1 MSFNYQS
8 EKQKWWKKE
17 KADIQIMKAA
27 GMNETDI
34 EELVRFDWQEFLTE
48 RRFQSHSLSLELM
61 QDQGDLVEDTIC
73 RDYESQEITVH
84 GAVTNYTQLL
94 ECIGNSDLYTFL
106 FSMNPTNMQIVLLR
120 FIQDLSIKEIA
131 VLLSLTEN
139 AVWQRIKWLKKHLE
153 KFLL

>member
-48 RRFQSHSLSLELM
+48 RRFQNNSLSFELI
-61 QDQGDLVEDTIC
+61 QDQSDSVEEVIC
-73 RDYESQEITVH
+73 RDFGFHEHKVH
-84 GAVTNYTQLL
+84 GAVASYGQLL
-94 ECIGNSDLYTFL
+94 ESIGNLCLFEFL
-106 FSMNPTNMQIVLLR
+106 SSMNPTNMQILLMR
-120 FIQDLSIKEIA
+120 FIQDLPSKEIA
-131 VLLSLTEN
+131 TRLNLSDE
-139 AVWQRIKWLKKHLE
+139 AVRQRIRQLKIHLKKL
-153 KFLL
+153 FV